1 MIAMLTN
8 AHGASQ
14 LLSNQHAETQI
25 WLQSFHHLS
34 SNAPTYQL
42 RKEKKKSRR
51 TQASEDSSPECS
63 NTDIKVESIIEV
75 EETTEVVKINQKD
88 VMEDMVEDIIEEKNK
103 VRKLPDH
110 SSKLNMK
117 KEKNITEDMVDTEDM
132 EVTVDTE
139 DMEVTVDM
147 EDMEVTV
154 NQDAM
159 VKEDMEVKAD
169 MVNMEVTQDI
179 MDTRVI
185 THTVLESSS
194 GWASWPFTSGT

>member
-1 MIAMLTN
+1 MLPN

-63 NTDIKVESIIEV
+63 NTDIKEESITEV
-75 EETTEVVKINQKD
+75 ADITEVVKINQKD
-88 VMEDMVEDIIEEKNK
+88 VMEDMVEDITEVKK

-110 SSKLNMK
+110 PSKQNMK
-117 KEKNITEDMVDTEDM
+117 KEKNITEDM

-139 DMEVTVDM
+139 DMEVTVDK

-154 NQDAM
+154 NQDVM
-159 VKEDMEVKAD
+159 VREDMEVKAD